1 MASILIVSGK
11 SKGDYHPLTEGLFL
25 VGREETCDIQVLD
38 EMVSRKHMELRC
50 DPGHS
55 DFKVADLDSANGVFV
70 NGTRISGEVAL
81 ADEDAI
87 KIGETKLYFTH
98 KDFLGSEEAFAHMAI
113 KKRGERGK
121 STLIQ

>member
-1 MASILIVSGK
+1 MASILVVSGK
-11 SKGDYHPLTEGLFL
+11 SKGDYHALKDGIFL

-38 EMVSRKHMELRC
+38 EMVSRRHMELRC
-50 DPGHS
+50 NPARKE
-55 DFKVADLDSANGVFV
+55 FTVVDLESANGVFV
-70 NGTRISGEVAL
+70 NGTKIAEETPL

-87 KIGETKLYFTH
+87 LIGETKLFFTH
-98 KDFLGSEEAFAHMAI
+98 KDFLGRDEAFAHIAI